1 MCSQNQNGKQL
12 LIVQIKGEIMMN
24 QLEKQ
29 IVKNASKIANIIESG
44 TIEQNDVEFVL
55 NHLKQESAYIN
66 HLEQKL
72 NEAEED
78 LTHIEQSYLDLYAD
92 YLLKTQNSK
101 PSLLKTLIAESTP
114 YFGL

>member
-29 IVKNASKIANIIESG
+29 MVKIANIIESG
-44 TIEQNDVEFVL
+44 MIEQNDVEFVL

-78 LTHIEQSYLDLYAD
+78 LTHIEQSYADLHAD
-92 YLLKTQNSK
+92 YLLKTRNSK

-114 YFGL
+114 YLGL

>member
-1 MCSQNQNGKQL
+1 
-12 LIVQIKGEIMMN
+12 MMN

-29 IVKNASKIANIIESG
+29 MVKIANIIESG
-44 TIEQNDVEFVL
+44 MIEQNDVEFVL

-78 LTHIEQSYLDLYAD
+78 LTHIEQSYVDLYAD

-101 PSLLKTLIAESTP
+101 PSLLKTLIATVESANN
-114 YFGL
+114 

>member
-29 IVKNASKIANIIESG
+29 RVKIANIIESG
-44 TIEQNDVEFVL
+44 MIEQNDVEFVL

-78 LTHIEQSYLDLYAD
+78 LTHIEQSYADLHAD
-92 YLLKTQNSK
+92 YLLKTRNSK

>member
-29 IVKNASKIANIIESG
+29 MVKIANIIESG
-44 TIEQNDVEFVL
+44 MIEQDDVEFVL

-78 LTHIEQSYLDLYAD
+78 LTHIEQSYADLHAD
-92 YLLKTQNSK
+92 YLLKTRNSK
-101 PSLLKTLIAESTP
+101 PSLLKTLIVESTP
-114 YFGL
+114 YLGL

>member
-29 IVKNASKIANIIESG
+29 MVKIANIIESG
-44 TIEQNDVEFVL
+44 MIEQDDVEFVL

-78 LTHIEQSYLDLYAD
+78 LTHIEQSYADLHAD
-92 YLLKTQNSK
+92 YLLKTRNSK

-114 YFGL
+114 YLGL

>member
-29 IVKNASKIANIIESG
+29 MVKIANIIESG
-44 TIEQNDVEFVL
+44 TIEQDDVEFVL

-78 LTHIEQSYLDLYAD
+78 LTHIEQSYADLYAD
-92 YLLKTQNSK
+92 YLLKTRNSK

>member
-29 IVKNASKIANIIESG
+29 RVKIANIIESG

-78 LTHIEQSYLDLYAD
+78 LTHIEQSYADLHAD
-92 YLLKTQNSK
+92 YLLKTRNPK

-114 YFGL
+114 YFGV

>member
-1 MCSQNQNGKQL
+1 MGMCSQNQNGKQL

-29 IVKNASKIANIIESG
+29 MVKIANIIESG
-44 TIEQNDVEFVL
+44 MIEKNDVEFVL

-78 LTHIEQSYLDLYAD
+78 LTHIEQSYADLYAD

-114 YFGL
+114 YLGV

>member
-1 MCSQNQNGKQL
+1 
-12 LIVQIKGEIMMN
+12 MMN

-29 IVKNASKIANIIESG
+29 MVKIANIIESG
-44 TIEQNDVEFVL
+44 MIEQNDVEFVL

-78 LTHIEQSYLDLYAD
+78 LTHIEQSYEDLYAD

-101 PSLLKTLIAESTP
+101 PSLLKTLIVESTP
-114 YFGL
+114 HLGL

>member
-1 MCSQNQNGKQL
+1 
-12 LIVQIKGEIMMN
+12 MMN
-24 QLEKQ
+24 QLENQ
-29 IVKNASKIANIIESG
+29 MVKIASIIESG

-78 LTHIEQSYLDLYAD
+78 LTHIEQSYADLHAD
-92 YLLKTQNSK
+92 YLLKTRNSK

-114 YFGL
+114 YFGV

>member
-29 IVKNASKIANIIESG
+29 MVKIANIIESG
-44 TIEQNDVEFVL
+44 MIEQNDVEFVL

-78 LTHIEQSYLDLYAD
+78 LTHIEQSYEDLYAD
-92 YLLKTQNSK
+92 YLLKTRNSK

-114 YFGL
+114 YLGL

>member
-24 QLEKQ
+24 QLGKQ
-29 IVKNASKIANIIESG
+29 MVKIADIIESG
-44 TIEQNDVEFVL
+44 MIEQDDVEFVL

-78 LTHIEQSYLDLYAD
+78 LTHIEQSYADLHAD
-92 YLLKTQNSK
+92 YLLKTRNSK

-114 YFGL
+114 YLGL

>member
-29 IVKNASKIANIIESG
+29 MVKIANIIESG
-44 TIEQNDVEFVL
+44 MIEQNDVEFVL

-78 LTHIEQSYLDLYAD
+78 LTHIEQSYADLYAD

-114 YFGL
+114 YLGL

>member
-1 MCSQNQNGKQL
+1 MCLQNQNGKQL

-24 QLEKQ
+24 QLEKKM
-29 IVKNASKIANIIESG
+29 VKNASKIANIIESG
-44 TIEQNDVEFVL
+44 MIEQDDVEFVL

-78 LTHIEQSYLDLYAD
+78 LTHIEQSYADLHAD
-92 YLLKTQNSK
+92 YLLKTRNSK
-101 PSLLKTLIAESTP
+101 PSLLKTLIVESTP
-114 YFGL
+114 YLGL

>member
-1 MCSQNQNGKQL
+1 MCIHWQL

-24 QLEKQ
+24 QLENQ
-29 IVKNASKIANIIESG
+29 MVKIASIIESG

-78 LTHIEQSYLDLYAD
+78 LTHIEQSYADLHAD
-92 YLLKTQNSK
+92 YLLKTRNSK

-114 YFGL
+114 YFGV

>member
-1 MCSQNQNGKQL
+1 MGMCSQNQNGKQL

-29 IVKNASKIANIIESG
+29 MVKIANIIESG

-78 LTHIEQSYLDLYAD
+78 LTHIEQSYEDLYAD
-92 YLLKTQNSK
+92 YLLKTRNSK

-114 YFGL
+114 YLGL